1 MRRFLQAIFLLTI
14 PVLLIVGVVR
24 GVTFPWFPAW
34 EYGRDAFPVAK
45 LPADERL
52 RLARECIVF
61 LNVPHDI
68 ERLAWLRL
76 SDGSAAFNERELHH
90 MSDVKRVYD
99 ALSAAALLALAL
111 TVSAG
116 WALQRRGSG
125 AEIWGALSNGALV
138 TLSSLL
144 LLGVLMWL
152 SWDAFF
158 VGLHGLL
165 FSTGSWYFR
174 HTDTLIQLFPMRFWQ
189 DAGLAVVGVI
199 AVLAFTLALVGRM
212 IQRRVAGR
220 TYPQIT

>member
-14 PVLLIVGVVR
+14 PVLLIVGAVR

-34 EYGRDAFPVAK
+34 EYGRDSFPVAK

-52 RLARECIVF
+52 RLTRECIVF

-111 TVSAG
+111 TISAG
-116 WALQRRGSG
+116 WALWRRGSG

-138 TLSSLL
+138 TLSALS
-144 LLGVLMWL
+144 LLGVLMLL
-152 SWDAFF
+152 SWNDFF
-158 VGLHGLL
+158 VGLHRL
-165 FSTGSWYFR
+165 FFPAGSWLFQY
-174 HTDTLIQLFPMRFWQ
+174 TDTLIQLFPMRFWQ
-189 DAGLAVVGVI
+189 DAGIAVVVVI
-199 AVLAFTLALVGRM
+199 AVFSFSLALVGRM
-212 IQRRVAGR
+212 LQRRRAE
-220 TYPQIT
+220 